1 MNYLILVNHGSGA
14 EFMQCSLIRD
24 FANEHRDDRVYVS
37 AANRYFADILA
48 EEVENVESID
58 RSEIAPLFNQIMI
71 EKDQWM
77 VYQPEVYQTYKF
89 MTRQDNFYDC
99 YRELL
104 GMKRKNDWSEKG
116 SKYMPYLKIPQTFE
130 DEARK
135 FAEEHKN
142 FVIFQRQGGINPITN
157 PQERIKT
164 VQMGEHGLK
173 RAYPI
178 TYSEKLVEGLIER
191 GYEVLQ
197 YCLPEEPHIKG
208 TVYMQQE
215 QNQLLYSAL
224 AKYASG
230 IVTIDSSLMHLTI
243 KDCKHM
249 TVMWAQSAS
258 DKDSCCGFGYEKADN
273 LFAHGYRP
281 LSVYFTG
288 IPDSPVVNM
297 ATPEEVLTSVDRWN
311 KKNE

>member
-24 FANEHRDDRVYVS
+24 FAKEHPEDKVYIS
-37 AANRYFADILA
+37 AINRYFADMLA

-58 RSEIAPLFNQIMI
+58 RGEIAPLFNQIMN
-71 EKDQWM
+71 EKDEWF

-104 GMKRKNDWSEKG
+104 GMERKNDWSEKG
-116 SKYMPYLKIPQTFE
+116 SKYLPYLKIPESLEQ
-130 DEARK
+130 EAKK
-135 FAEEHKN
+135 FAEEHKK
-142 FVIFQRQGGINPITN
+142 FVIFQRQGGINPVTPPN
-157 PQERIKT
+157 ERINI
-164 VQMGEHGLK
+164 VQQGEHGLK

-178 TYSEKLVEGLIER
+178 NYSEKVVEGLQAR
-191 GYEVLQ
+191 GYEVIQ

-208 TVYMQQE
+208 TIYMQQE
-215 QNQLLYSAL
+215 QNQLIYTAL

-230 IVTIDSSLMHLTI
+230 IVCIDSSLMHLTI

-258 DKDSCCGFGYEKADN
+258 DKNNCCGFGYEKADN
-273 LFAHGYRP
+273 LFAHNYKP

-297 ATPEEVLTSVDRWN
+297 ATPNEVLASVDNW
-311 KKNE
+311 EP